1 MRILIIAI
9 AAALAAATGAL
20 AGPTVEAVK
29 ARGQLNC
36 GVNTGLPGFSA
47 ADAQGKWSGLDV
59 DICRAIAAA
68 VLGDAAKVRYVP
80 LNAAQRFDALRRN
93 QVDLLSRNTT
103 MTLTADTQLGFE
115 FGPVVYYD
123 GQGFMVPKKAGVDNI
138 NKLPGATVCVQQGTT
153 SEANLVEYSARRRLD
168 LKTLPLPDLAAAE
181 NAYFTGRC
189 AAYTADRSALAASRA
204 RRAGATDAHT
214 ILGNTISREPLAP
227 LVRHG
232 DAEWA
237 DLLRWTIYALIL
249 ADEYDITAG
258 TVEANR
264 TSNLTEVRRL
274 LGLEPGI
281 GKGFGLDDSWAARA
295 ITAVGSYAEM
305 FDRNVGTKSALRL
318 ERGPNDL
325 WSRGGLMYAPPVR

>member
-103 MTLTADTQLGFE
+103 LTLTA
-115 FGPVVYYD
+115 
-123 GQGFMVPKKAGVDNI
+123 
-138 NKLPGATVCVQQGTT
+138 
-153 SEANLVEYSARRRLD
+153 R
-168 LKTLPLPDLAAAE
+168 
-181 NAYFTGRC
+181 
-189 AAYTADRSALAASRA
+189 
-204 RRAGATDAHT
+204 
-214 ILGNTISREPLAP
+214 
-227 LVRHG
+227 
-232 DAEWA
+232 
-237 DLLRWTIYALIL
+237 
-249 ADEYDITAG
+249 
-258 TVEANR
+258 
-264 TSNLTEVRRL
+264 
-274 LGLEPGI
+274 
-281 GKGFGLDDSWAARA
+281 
-295 ITAVGSYAEM
+295 
-305 FDRNVGTKSALRL
+305 
-318 ERGPNDL
+318 
-325 WSRGGLMYAPPVR
+325 